1 MKTTYRIG
9 FFLGIFFLLFLLGIG
24 FQWSYQYAREKS
36 TPIPSVQAE
45 GAAQKNE
52 GYYLMELNGYVTVY
66 FSDKTTIFEYTNIP
80 VDKLSD
86 DLKSEIRTGKY
97 LESQTEVYG
106 FLENYSS

>member
-45 GAAQKNE
+45 GSAKKNE
-52 GYYLMELNGYVTVY
+52 GY
-66 FSDKTTIFEYTNIP
+66 
-80 VDKLSD
+80 LSD
-86 DLKSEIRTGKY
+86 GIKRICNRLFFGQNNNI
-97 LESQTEVYG
+97 
-106 FLENYSS
+106 

>member
-45 GAAQKNE
+45 GSARKNE
-52 GYYLMELNGYVTVY
+52 
-66 FSDKTTIFEYTNIP
+66 
-80 VDKLSD
+80 
-86 DLKSEIRTGKY
+86 KSI
-97 LESQTEVYG
+97 
-106 FLENYSS
+106 

>member
-36 TPIPSVQAE
+36 TPIPSVQA
-45 GAAQKNE
+45 